1 MVARTSCATWL
12 DLPERHA
19 EPHRHGQTRLDGGIA
34 IGLLSAT
41 PDRISKAWVVRQPEH
56 IERGTPWW
64 ERHKLRLIGIATFL
78 GLIVLAQGVSLLDQI
93 DRRQALS
100 MGSPLDDVTLRA

>member
-1 MVARTSCATWL
+1 M
-12 DLPERHA
+12 
-19 EPHRHGQTRLDGGIA
+19 
-34 IGLLSAT
+34 
-41 PDRISKAWVVRQPEH
+41 
-56 IERGTPWW
+56 
-64 ERHKLRLIGIATFL
+64 IGIATFL